1 MEKSRLRGPQEGAS
15 FFRNTACAFFPCH
28 EGVDPQEFNCLFCY
42 CPLYAL
48 GTRCGGNYTYTSAGI
63 KDCTACVALHKGDRG
78 ARIVRQKF
86 HLLAELADAN
96 NEEAN
101 W

>member
-1 MEKSRLRGPQEGAS
+1 MEKNRLRGPQEGAS

-96 NEEAN
+96 NEGAN
-101 W
+101 R